1 MKATNFSDFDFY
13 CGQKMGKSE
22 KSIGARVKWRTGK
35 KQFWLLLGNNFVLGA
50 LDDAGSIAMPTIPT
64 QSPTDPCTLTYLPLQ
79 LAFLSGY
86 LHTQPS
92 RIRGQEVR
100 GRGKEQLN
108 KHVDQTTMSQEG

>member
-1 MKATNFSDFDFY
+1 
-13 CGQKMGKSE
+13 MGKT
-22 KSIGARVKWRTGK
+22 KGRLKWRTGK
-35 KQFWLLLGNNFVLGA
+35 KQFWLLLSNNFILGA
-50 LDDAGSIAMPTIPT
+50 LDCPGYIAKPTIPN

-92 RIRGQEVR
+92 RIKGQWIR